1 MKRTQ
6 DRKLVREINQ
16 LFKNQEEV
24 VLGTNDIQAF
34 LSNGKTVDSIDVM
47 EVIRQIARKH
57 RWTAFVYDHGALV
70 SFKKNGVA
78 RLNGIAMPSAA

>member
-47 EVIRQIARKH
+47 EVIR
-57 RWTAFVYDHGALV
+57 
-70 SFKKNGVA
+70 
-78 RLNGIAMPSAA
+78 

>member
-24 VLGTNDIQAF
+24 VLGTNDIQTF
-34 LSNGKTVDSIDVM
+34 LSNGKTVDSLDVM
-47 EVIRQIARKH
+47 EIIRQIARDRKS
-57 RWTAFVYDHGALV
+57 T
-70 SFKKNGVA
+70 
-78 RLNGIAMPSAA
+78 RLNSSHRL